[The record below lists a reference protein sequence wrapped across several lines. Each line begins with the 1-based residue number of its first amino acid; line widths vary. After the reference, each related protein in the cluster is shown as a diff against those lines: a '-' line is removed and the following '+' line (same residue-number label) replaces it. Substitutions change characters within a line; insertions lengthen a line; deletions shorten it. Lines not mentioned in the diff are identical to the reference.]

1 MKKDENIFQKL
12 FGTVGL
18 GGNSRVPLRSNI
30 FRKGGYSH
38 IGGTGG
44 STSRLFDMNRESPL
58 LGNSTPSNRLSGYYE
73 RIAELK
79 SYQYL
84 DISKLATSF
93 FKDYVTN
100 FLIKDGSQIM
110 TIFDDDGQ
118 INQQKTDRLNE
129 ILTKDLK
136 IADFIEIHCDDIVFY
151 GKYCAMLQKSRD
163 DTGHLRFRAEEL
175 YDPISTIIKRKKNK
189 EGIIE
194 ESYLSRGDDGTVY
207 EIPTEEAFC
216 IGQTNLRLV
225 NDLEEGWKEKNKP
238 KPKTPFSEGPK
249 DKLSDSKWGG
259 ENREKVLKKE
269 SYLTGEP
276 LFYSNILRVKELVVK
291 ELLVSLLS
299 LRDLSSPSLYG
310 LAIDKAVPLETAN
323 DLCAKVQKMSTSYN
337 ELASFLTAQFDAT
350 SFIENALSQN
360 VRFFPDY
367 NATIGNKNQLLPLDK
382 LSDKLIEIMQT
393 VDQCRATVLSP
404 LGIPATI
411 FDSASGSKWAILQQ
425 SERANSRV
433 AYIMASISN
442 SVVDLVCKLNKI
454 IYSSEDELDPAN
466 VKVHLFEKS
475 TVEYNNQLNQS
486 ESINAL
492 VQGIS
497 NVMQISLQT
506 LDQLGPLVD
515 INGYL
520 SYIKNLLK
528 QIDPN
533 TDSLINDDTI
543 AQYAEVQQAKIQMQ
557 KEQMGM
563 GGM

>member
-1 MKKDENIFQKL
+1 MKKDENFFQKL

-44 STSRLFDMNRESPL
+44 TTSRLFDMNRESPL

-73 RIAELK
+73 RVAELK

-110 TIFDDDGQ
+110 TIFDDEGQ

-136 IADFIEIHCDDIVFY
+136 IADFIV
-151 GKYCAMLQKSRD
+151 QNSRD
-163 DTGHLRFRAEEL
+163 DTGHLRFRVEEL
-175 YDPISTIIKRKKNK
+175 YDPVSVVIKKKKNRD
-189 EGIIE
+189 GIIE
-194 ESYLSRGDDGTVY
+194 ETYLAKGDDGTTY
-207 EIPTEEAFC
+207 EIPTKEAFC
-216 IGQTNLRLV
+216 IGLSNLRLI
-225 NDLEEGWKEKNKP
+225 NDLEEGWKDKNKP
-238 KPKTPFSEGPK
+238 KVRSPFSEKPK
-249 DKLSDSKWGG
+249 DKLSDSGWGG

-276 LFYSNILRVKELVVK
+276 LFYSNILKVKELVVK

-310 LAIDKAVPLETAN
+310 LAIDKSVPLETAN

-393 VDQCRATVLSP
+393 VDQCRAGVLSP

-433 AYIMASISN
+433 AYIMAGITS
-442 SVVDLVCKLNKI
+442 SVVDLICKLNKI
-454 IYSSEDELDPAN
+454 IYSSEEELDPAN

-486 ESINAL
+486 ESVSSL

-497 NVMQISLQT
+497 NIFQISLQT

-515 INGYL
+515 IEGYL
-520 SYIKNLLK
+520 SYIKGLLK

-533 TDSLINDDTI
+533 TDSLINDETI
-543 AQYAEVQQAKIQMQ
+543 AQYVELQQAKIQMQ
-557 KEQMGM
+557 REQMG
-563 GGM
+563 G